1 MDGKLPIIA
10 LDFST
15 VNELRDFLKL
25 FPAGETL
32 NLKIGMEMYYMSG
45 PELVRE
51 LVAAGHKLF
60 LDLKLHDIPNTVKRS
75 MSVLAQL
82 GVSMINVHAM
92 GGSTMMQAAREGLAA
107 GTPSGA
113 KTPLLIA
120 VTQLT
125 STTEAQVQDEQLSRV
140 SLDES
145 VMQYAQTTAAVGL
158 DGVVCSPLEVA
169 EIKAAIGQSFLT
181 ITPGIRLATN
191 DVTQDDQYRIATP
204 EKAAAIGSDYI
215 VVGRPIT
222 QAKDPLTSYR
232 QITQAWQA
240 AKQVK
245 SKEEQA

>member
-32 NLKIGMEMYYMSG
+32 NLKVGMEVYYMSG

-75 MSVLAQL
+75 MSILAQL

-92 GGSTMMQAAREGLAA
+92 GGSPMMQAAREGLAA

-113 KTPLLIA
+113 QTPMLIA

-125 STTEAQVQDEQLSRV
+125 STTEAQVQGEQLSRV
-140 SLDES
+140 NLDES
-145 VMQYAQTTAAVGL
+145 VMHYAQTTAAAGL
-158 DGVVCSPLEVA
+158 DGIVCSPLEVA
-169 EIKAAIGQSFLT
+169 KIKTIIPQAFLT
-181 ITPGIRLATN
+181 VTPGIRLATN
-191 DVTQDDQYRIATP
+191 EVTQDDQYRIATP

-232 QITQAWQA
+232 QITQAWQD
-240 AKQVK
+240 AKQ
-245 SKEEQA
+245 SNSQEEQV